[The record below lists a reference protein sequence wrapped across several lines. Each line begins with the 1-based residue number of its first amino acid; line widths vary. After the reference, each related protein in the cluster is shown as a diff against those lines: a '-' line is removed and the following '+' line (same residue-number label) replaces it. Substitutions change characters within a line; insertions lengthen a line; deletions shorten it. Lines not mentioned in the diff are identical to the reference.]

1 MRKFRVFCVGMM
13 LAAGLCVL
21 AGCGEEMAKNADESG
36 VVKEKD
42 AAGDKDT
49 DDKDAD
55 KDDSTDQDSADKDDK
70 NGSGMGS
77 TTKDDDAVKDNDTA
91 KDDAAKDSDS
101 TKNSNSAKSNST
113 AKDKNTGA
121 NDNGVT
127 GNGLAGDR
135 DNEIDSADG
144 AKSRTSGYG
153 TTADEDSVS
162 GELGDS
168 VRDLGD
174 GVGDAVEDVG
184 EAVDDAVNG
193 R

>member
-1 MRKFRVFCVGMM
+1 MRKFRVFCMGMM
-13 LAAGLCVL
+13 LAVGLCVL
-21 AGCGEEMAKNADESG
+21 AGCGEDMAKNADESG

-42 AAGDKDT
+42 AAGDKDA

-55 KDDSTDQDSADKDDK
+55 KDSADKDDK
-70 NGSGMGS
+70 NGSGTGS
-77 TTKDDDAVKDNDTA
+77 TAKDNDAVKDNDTA

-101 TKNSNSAKSNST
+101 TKNSNFAKNSST
-113 AKDKNTGA
+113 AKDKNTGS

-168 VRDLGD
+168 VKDLGD

-184 EAVDDAVNG
+184 DAVDDAVNG